1 LRCGKAALKP
11 GAADVHLP
19 SSVRVVA
26 LSLLAAAAGCAG
38 LPEASLEV
46 PAALQGTAPERIG
59 GLGGARRGQVQLGGL
74 SGRFERSAEPLDT
87 DDGQGRAV
95 SLRCSGRQVEVEV
108 GIGNV
113 SAQTRPWRFGCEVQ
127 GALQGQLVLQGER
140 AGGGMRDERHGRWS
154 AGPVQLELRSLHRWA
169 GAAWPSPMPV
179 GYVVLDGARE
189 VGLLELNGPAPRL
202 WRPAPA
208 GRFPPLSAPSFLA
221 RGRLQSKAFRFHG
234 AYRDEIRRNL
244 GRRHRPH
251 PQCGAPCQT
260 RGRCRP

>member
-1 LRCGKAALKP
+1 M
-11 GAADVHLP
+11 HLP

-74 SGRFERSAEPLDT
+74 SGRFERSAERLDLLGVGRDSARVTLDT

-202 WRPAPA
+202 WRPAP
-208 GRFPPLSAPSFLA
+208 GSPLREHVTHALLA
-221 RGRLQSKAFRFHG
+221 LALVWDP
-234 AYRDEIRRNL
+234 A
-244 GRRHRPH
+244 
-251 PQCGAPCQT
+251 
-260 RGRCRP
+260 